1 MDKGI
6 EVNDFSKMFLYTL
19 CMNSKI
25 VRSDKESNK
34 FVYDISLPYRFKDAI
49 ICILSANPGWM
60 KKYSKLIYIE
70 EYFRFGWDYDFA
82 YSFKNL
88 INKYAESME
97 YDLLFDNINIKV
109 PTKYSKELYNAKYS
123 NELYEI
129 MKDLIEL
136 INSYIY
142 SRRCMFGAGP
152 YCYARGVEDFRNI
165 QKSDVDPLEY
175 VTQKDLGENV
185 KKKKL

>member
-1 MDKGI
+1 MDECI
-6 EVNDFSKMFLYTL
+6 EVNDFSELFLYTL

-25 VRSDKESNK
+25 VRSDKEQNK

-49 ICILSANPGWM
+49 MSILTANPVWM
-60 KKYSKLIYIE
+60 KKYSKLIDVE

-82 YSFKNL
+82 YSLKNL

-97 YDLLFDNINIKV
+97 YDLVFDNINIKV
-109 PTKYSKELYNAKYS
+109 PTKYAKELYNDKYS

-142 SRRCMFGAGP
+142 SRRCMLGSGP
-152 YCYARGVEDFRNI
+152 DCYARGVEDYRNI
-165 QKSDVDPLEY
+165 HKGDVDPFEY

-185 KKKKL
+185 KKRRK